1 MQTAHVCGAG
11 TGTGH
16 GATVPPTGRPDL
28 ERTRLRRRVWLLLT
42 GAAAILA
49 ACGRPDDPQTT
60 LEAAVQRLQDALE
73 AKDTDAVLD
82 LLDAKFRAQDELDRE
97 WARKTM
103 ALMFLR
109 YAHVKVIAVT
119 HSSRVDPA
127 SGRIGRTEAQVLV
140 TGAQGLIH
148 ERASPYALRL
158 EWWRE
163 GADWRL
169 RDLRWE

>member
-1 MQTAHVCGAG
+1 MSAP
-11 TGTGH
+11 H
-16 GATVPPTGRPDL
+16 GRQP
-28 ERTRLRRRVWLLLT
+28 RRRHLLLA
-42 GAAAILA
+42 GALSLL
-49 ACGRPDDPQTT
+49 ACGQPDDPQAT
-60 LEAAVQRLQDALE
+60 LEAAVRRLQDALE

-82 LLDAKFRAQDELDRE
+82 LLDTKFRAQDELDRE

-109 YAHVKVIAVT
+109 YRQVKVIAVSR
-119 HSSRVDPA
+119 SSRVDPA
-127 SGRIGRTEAQVLV
+127 SDRIGRTEAQVLV
-140 TGAQGLIH
+140 TGAQGLIP

-163 GADWRL
+163 GDDWKL

>member
-1 MQTAHVCGAG
+1 M
-11 TGTGH
+11 
-16 GATVPPTGRPDL
+16 
-28 ERTRLRRRVWLLLT
+28 RRRTCLLV
-42 GAAAILA
+42 AAAALA
-49 ACGRPDDPQTT
+49 ACSQPDDPQAT

-73 AKDTDAVLD
+73 AKDADAVLA

-97 WARKTM
+97 WARQTM

-109 YAHVKVIAVT
+109 YRQVKVIAVSR
-119 HSSRVDPA
+119 SSRVDPA

-140 TGAQGLIH
+140 TGAQGLIP
-148 ERASPYALRL
+148 ERASPYALQL

-163 GADWRL
+163 GDDWTL